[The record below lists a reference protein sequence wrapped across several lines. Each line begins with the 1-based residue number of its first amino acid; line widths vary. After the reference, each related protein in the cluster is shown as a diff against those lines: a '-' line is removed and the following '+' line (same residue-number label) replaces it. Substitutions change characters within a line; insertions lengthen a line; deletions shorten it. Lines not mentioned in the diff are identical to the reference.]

1 MTKML
6 QQRFTVRM
14 LTPAFLGDAEQS
26 ARWRTPP
33 FKHLLR
39 QWWRVVWAANHRKR
53 PDLIERMR
61 WEEGMLF
68 GNAWLSH
75 REGTRTVTDHHQSR
89 VRLRFEPE
97 SGMPFAKLWHDE
109 GTSGVAPLPTTIET
123 SHAWF
128 GLARRGQGQADR
140 RRLEANDSRQ
150 LALAWPDES
159 EKEMRTTLWL
169 IHHFGTVGSRSRG
182 GWGSIML
189 EPMEGEPLD
198 ARSVAPYLQALQH
211 CLEQEWP
218 SAIACDAD
226 GRPWIWHGPRTFPSW
241 DQAMKWAALQRREI
255 RSCLKL
261 GPRDDMRP
269 ILGFAGKGRMP
280 SPLHWKIVAEGNQLR
295 VRVAALPH
303 RLPENAP
310 LHRRPTQDLIQA
322 WLRVRDQFD
331 QTFAR
336 LA

>member
-1 MTKML
+1 MTKMT
-6 QQRFTVRM
+6 QHRFTVRL

-39 QWWRVVWAANHRKR
+39 QWWRVQWAARQR
-53 PDLIERMR
+53 DGSGTIDSMR

-75 REGTRTVTDHHQSR
+75 REGTRTVADHHQSL
-89 VRLRFEPE
+89 VRLRFEPG
-97 SGMPFAKLWHDE
+97 SDTPLAKLWNGE

-128 GLARRGQGQADR
+128 GLAKRGRGQPDR
-140 RRLEANDSRQ
+140 RRLEAGDSRQ
-150 LALAWPDES
+150 LALAWPDEA
-159 EKEMRTTLWL
+159 EKEMRATLWL
-169 IHHFGTVGSRSRG
+169 IHHFGTLGSRSRG
-182 GWGSIML
+182 GWGSIVL
-189 EPMEGEPLD
+189 EPLEGESLD

-218 SAIACDAD
+218 SAIACDAN
-226 GRPWIWHGPRTFPSW
+226 GPWIWHSRDTFRSW
-241 DQAMKWAALQRREI
+241 DMAMKCAAIQRRAI

-261 GPRDDMRP
+261 DSHNDLRP
-269 ILGFAGKGRMP
+269 ILGFAGRGRMP
-280 SPLHWKIVAEGNQLR
+280 SPLHWKIAAEGDQLR

-303 RLPENAP
+303 RLPENSP
-310 LHRRPTQDLIQA
+310 LRHRPTQDLIQA
-322 WLRVRDQFD
+322 WIVIRNHFD
-331 QTFAR
+331 QTFER